1 MSKTNTKS
9 IRISPQSDA
18 ELKKLYGSAYA
29 GGTRATEAF
38 LWLRRYTLKGLKGK
52 LTRDELSA
60 LTDIQNGLIFE
71 EQFAVNHYAFVA
83 HIEDSDWFDHIGER
97 WQVDVKALIKK
108 VEQMTTCEIF
118 FLQEEI
124 DRFWNVESALGSPNS
139 NLEKFL
145 DTLT

>member
-52 LTRDELSA
+52 LTRNELSA

-71 EQFAVNHYAFVA
+71 EQFAVNHSAFIA
-83 HIEDSDWFDHIGER
+83 QIEDSDWFDHIGER

-124 DRFWNVESALGSPNS
+124 DRFWNVEKAFGSPNPD
-139 NLEKFL
+139 LEKFL
-145 DTLT
+145 GTLT

>member
-60 LTDIQNGLIFE
+60 LTDIQNGSIFE
-71 EQFAVNHYAFVA
+71 EQFAVNHSAFIA
-83 HIEDSDWFDHIGER
+83 HIEDANEFEGIGKK
-97 WQVDVKALIKK
+97 WNIDIKALIEK
-108 VEQMTTCEIF
+108 VKNMTTCEIF

-124 DRFWNVESALGSPNS
+124 DRFWNVEKAFGSPNPD
-139 NLEKFL
+139 LEKFIG
-145 DTLT
+145 TLT